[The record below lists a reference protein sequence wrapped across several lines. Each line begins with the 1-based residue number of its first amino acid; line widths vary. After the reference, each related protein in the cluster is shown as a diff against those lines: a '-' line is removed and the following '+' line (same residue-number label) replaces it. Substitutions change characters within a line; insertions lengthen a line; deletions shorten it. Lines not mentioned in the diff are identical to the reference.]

1 MNADSVSPK
10 SFNTSKLN
18 TYRERYSAPL
28 KTASSTVASQ
38 IAIRKLNLLEKTLET
53 AFYSEA
59 GSISATK
66 VTDDKGSDK
75 TKFLKSEKEILS
87 TARKLNNDLV
97 EIVRL
102 KKKEEKIGLGSKT
115 GVEVKQISSASSSN
129 DNKKEKDV
137 GMTFDY
143 LSPYLLD
150 VKDPKNMT
158 HEEALGV
165 YEACVNALKS
175 RCTARVNI
183 IQHRLNEENSKLS
196 ELQNGCIDTSVE
208 QKDGH
213 ESIMNEIS
221 FRIKILEQRLS
232 ESEKNSLEK
241 LRALDIRLREDAR
254 MKSLSL
260 G

>member
-28 KTASSTVASQ
+28 KTTTSTVASQ

-66 VTDDKGSDK
+66 VTHDKEIDK
-75 TKFLKSEKEILS
+75 TKKEILS
-87 TARKLNNDLV
+87 SARKLNNDLV

-115 GVEVKQISSASSSN
+115 GVEVKPISSASSSN

-183 IQHRLNEENSKLS
+183 IQHRLNEENSNLS

-232 ESEKNSLEK
+232 ESEKNSMEK
-241 LRALDIRLREDAR
+241 LRALDIRLREDVR

>member
-18 TYRERYSAPL
+18 TFRERYSAPL
-28 KTASSTVASQ
+28 KTTSSTVASQ

-66 VTDDKGSDK
+66 VTHDKEIDK
-75 TKFLKSEKEILS
+75 KKKEILS

-97 EIVRL
+97 EIVRS

-115 GVEVKQISSASSSN
+115 GVEVKHISSASSSN
-129 DNKKEKDV
+129 DNKKDEDV

-183 IQHRLNEENSKLS
+183 IQHRLNEENSNLS

-232 ESEKNSLEK
+232 ESEKTSMEK
-241 LRALDIRLREDAR
+241 LRALDIRLREDVR

>member
-1 MNADSVSPK
+1 MNAESFLPK
-10 SFNTSKLN
+10 SFSTSKLD

-28 KTASSTVASQ
+28 KTKTSTLASQ

-59 GSISATK
+59 GSVSATK
-66 VTDDKGSDK
+66 VTHDEGSEK
-75 TKFLKSEKEILS
+75 TKFLKSEKDILS

-102 KKKEEKIGLGSKT
+102 KKKEEKIGLVSKI
-115 GVEVKQISSASSSN
+115 GDEVKQTSSASSSN
-129 DNKKEKDV
+129 DNKKDEDV
-137 GMTFDY
+137 GKAFDY
-143 LSPYLLD
+143 LSPYLTD
-150 VKDPKNMT
+150 VKDPKNIT

-196 ELQNGCIDTSVE
+196 ELQNGCIDTSDD
-208 QKDGH
+208 QKDRH
-213 ESIMNEIS
+213 ENMMNEIS

-232 ESEKNSLEK
+232 ESEKNSMEK
-241 LRALDIRLREDAR
+241 LRALDIRLREDER

>member
-28 KTASSTVASQ
+28 KTTTSTVASQ

-66 VTDDKGSDK
+66 VTPCDK

-129 DNKKEKDV
+129 DNKKDEDV

-221 FRIKILEQRLS
+221 FRIKILEQRVS
-232 ESEKNSLEK
+232 ESEKNSMEK
-241 LRALDIRLREDAR
+241 LRALDIRLREDGR